1 MEQYKE
7 MSDTSVIEG
16 LFPSF
21 TRFVQSTGLVDKAKG
36 NLSAKI
42 PRILGQGKSKA
53 DRLDLPPAL
62 IERKQELATFVFP
75 QGYDAP
81 DDVLEEIA
89 AAKRDIEA
97 VKADLRT
104 EEGVRRLAV
113 GTIQRIGGEA
123 GFSGMMDGHY
133 FADRLI
139 LSCNKGAM
147 EWSWSITPHYPVI
160 SGIPPDAEYI
170 FQAFE
175 QARHQIRDMTLPDL
189 VFEEKLALAWSIARH
204 FSDSD
209 DVKVLDV
216 MKMFRV
222 AAQDDRFWQAPQK
235 KFFMDWPEGH
245 FVVNLIN
252 WRMKTAEMTAAFEFV
267 PATLHQASGK
277 DARVFYLPM
286 NKTGTEVRPMVY
298 IRKKAG

>member
-1 MEQYKE
+1 
-7 MSDTSVIEG
+7 
-16 LFPSF
+16 
-21 TRFVQSTGLVDKAKG
+21 
-36 NLSAKI
+36 
-42 PRILGQGKSKA
+42 
-53 DRLDLPPAL
+53 
-62 IERKQELATFVFP
+62 
-75 QGYDAP
+75 
-81 DDVLEEIA
+81 
-89 AAKRDIEA
+89 
-97 VKADLRT
+97 
-104 EEGVRRLAV
+104 
-113 GTIQRIGGEA
+113 
-123 GFSGMMDGHY
+123 
-133 FADRLI
+133 
-139 LSCNKGAM
+139 
-147 EWSWSITPHYPVI
+147 
-160 SGIPPDAEYI
+160 
-170 FQAFE
+170 
-175 QARHQIRDMTLPDL
+175 